1 MADKKLNIKVGLKG
15 AKKAEKGLGKVNNS
29 MKSMAKTAV
38 AAGAAFFGARAIIS
52 GLSAVI
58 RLAGEQEQAEKK
70 LEVALGRTSQ
80 ALLNQ
85 ATALQKVTTFGDEA
99 IIGVQA
105 SLAAFLDSE
114 DAIKKATEATLDI
127 SVAMGM
133 DLKAAGDL
141 VAKTLGS
148 STNAMSRYGI
158 QVEGA
163 VGSTERLE
171 SLTGNVAK
179 LFGGQAKAQAET
191 MAGAMQQASNAM
203 GDAGEQIG
211 SLLAPAVTNIA
222 EWFGEAAKS
231 VGDFFTGL
239 TQTPLEK
246 TIKEL
251 QELGASTEALMSLQK
266 IQLERNLIK
275 FNTELKNS
283 KGFYTDINDLQSLI
297 TKNGK
302 DTLRNVDLMANGES
316 KRLKLQKEFDKL
328 QKERIPMIRRTGEF
342 KKMSVKEVNKL
353 IDANT
358 KLMNQNKQEE
368 EDLISNLEYAEEM
381 VIKLGEESVAH
392 EKNLNILTNIK
403 KSEAEILALKGM
415 QSDIEPAPDPA
426 PEAITAIQKYTAEQI
441 LVYNNLVAEKAL
453 RQQFIASHKD
463 EALALGL
470 ITEEQHKQS
479 KFLEGILDIGAFEDA
494 FQGVNNS
501 AKELLDVFNSLS
513 DVEIVAFEDL
523 LEVTGYD
530 SIYEALGLPEP
541 SEVET
546 ALDEITAVK
555 SEFHSRMLDQ
565 TKGSYA
571 LQAEELDKSSKRF
584 LAAGIEQNEVDK
596 FVHEAK
602 MEMNIKAGQQF
613 TSTLASNLNTM
624 TKAGVLTGKEAKRAA
639 QLQATVDA
647 IAGANA
653 AFTAM
658 AGIPVVG
665 PALGYIAAASALAAG
680 YANVRMIEKQQFAQ
694 GGIVPGQGTGDT
706 VPAMLTPGEV
716 ILNKAQQENLV
727 GGMGG
732 GITINISAPL
742 VDETV
747 IDTIIPAIQKAQRMN
762 LA

>member
-133 DLKAAGDL
+133 DLKSAGDL

-191 MAGAMQQASNAM
+191 MSGQIDQMKNAV
-203 GDAGEQIG
+203 GDTAEAFG
-211 SLLAPAVTNIA
+211 SLLAPVVIKVSGVLKTVAENLSGIAGAIA
-222 EWFGEAAKS
+222 EDLPEAVLKAAEAFKEQSRAVIGSQEHLAQSTKIMSDLKLEFIAASGKS
-231 VGDFFTGL
+231 
-239 TQTPLEK
+239 
-246 TIKEL
+246 KEFA
-251 QELGASTEALMSLQK
+251 EAIAIASNRS
-266 IQLERNLIK
+266 
-275 FNTELKNS
+275 
-283 KGFYTDINDLQSLI
+283 QSL
-297 TKNGK
+297 NEA
-302 DTLRNVDLMANGES
+302 R
-316 KRLKLQKEFDKL
+316 
-328 QKERIPMIRRTGEF
+328 
-342 KKMSVKEVNKL
+342 KKMQLLVKHGIAQVV
-353 IDANT
+353 DAVSNEQ
-358 KLMNQNKQEE
+358 LMEE
-368 EDLISNLEYAEEM
+368 AR
-381 VIKLGEESVAH
+381 A
-392 EKNLNILTNIK
+392 
-403 KSEAEILALKGM
+403 A
-415 QSDIEPAPDPA
+415 
-426 PEAITAIQKYTAEQI
+426 AIQKYTAEQM

-470 ITEEQHKQS
+470 ITEEQHKQI
-479 KFLEGILDIGAFEDA
+479 KFWEDIEGIENAFTGAKD
-494 FQGVNNS
+494 S
-501 AKELLDVFNSLS
+501 AKELLDVFNNLS
-513 DVEIVAFEDL
+513 DVEIDAFEDL
-523 LEVTGYD
+523 LEELGYD
-530 SIYEALGLPEP
+530 SVYEAFGLPEP

-546 ALDEITAVK
+546 AFKEQIELAGAL
-555 SEFHSRMLDQ
+555 SS
-565 TKGSYA
+565 A
-571 LQAEELDKSSKRF
+571 LQTAFDPNLG
-584 LAAGIEQNEVDK
+584 AGEAFK
-596 FVHEAK
+596 GFVIQLMSA
-602 MEMNIKAGQQF
+602 MQGVI
-613 TSTLASNLNTM
+613 LASGEVSKALTF
-624 TKAGVLTGKEAKRAA
+624 TFAGPIGVGASVAALIGLEAAKAGVRGLK
-639 QLQATVDA
+639 
-647 IAGANA
+647 
-653 AFTAM
+653 
-658 AGIPVVG
+658 
-665 PALGYIAAASALAAG
+665 
-680 YANVRMIEKQQFAQ
+680 FAQ

-727 GGMGG
+727 GGMGV
-732 GITINISAPL
+732 TINIQGGIVQEDYVVNEL
-742 VDETV
+742 L
-747 IDTIIPAIQKAQRMN
+747 PAINKAKA

>member
-1 MADKKLNIKVGLKG
+1 MQLLVTHGIAQVVD
-15 AKKAEKGLGKVNNS
+15 
-29 MKSMAKTAV
+29 AV
-38 AAGAAFFGARAIIS
+38 SNEQLMEEARA
-52 GLSAVI
+52 A
-58 RLAGEQEQAEKK
+58 
-70 LEVALGRTSQ
+70 
-80 ALLNQ
+80 
-85 ATALQKVTTFGDEA
+85 
-99 IIGVQA
+99 
-105 SLAAFLDSE
+105 
-114 DAIKKATEATLDI
+114 
-127 SVAMGM
+127 
-133 DLKAAGDL
+133 
-141 VAKTLGS
+141 
-148 STNAMSRYGI
+148 
-158 QVEGA
+158 
-163 VGSTERLE
+163 
-171 SLTGNVAK
+171 
-179 LFGGQAKAQAET
+179 
-191 MAGAMQQASNAM
+191 
-203 GDAGEQIG
+203 
-211 SLLAPAVTNIA
+211 
-222 EWFGEAAKS
+222 
-231 VGDFFTGL
+231 
-239 TQTPLEK
+239 
-246 TIKEL
+246 
-251 QELGASTEALMSLQK
+251 
-266 IQLERNLIK
+266 
-275 FNTELKNS
+275 
-283 KGFYTDINDLQSLI
+283 
-297 TKNGK
+297 
-302 DTLRNVDLMANGES
+302 
-316 KRLKLQKEFDKL
+316 
-328 QKERIPMIRRTGEF
+328 
-342 KKMSVKEVNKL
+342 
-353 IDANT
+353 
-358 KLMNQNKQEE
+358 
-368 EDLISNLEYAEEM
+368 
-381 VIKLGEESVAH
+381 
-392 EKNLNILTNIK
+392 
-403 KSEAEILALKGM
+403 
-415 QSDIEPAPDPA
+415 
-426 PEAITAIQKYTAEQI
+426 AIQKYTAEQI

-479 KFLEGILDIGAFEDA
+479 KFLKELEGIDA
-494 FQGVNNS
+494 FDNAFINAKDS
-501 AKELLDVFNSLS
+501 AKELLDVFNNLS
-513 DVEIVAFEDL
+513 VAKTDAFEDL
-523 LEVTGYD
+523 LEKSGYD
-530 SIYEALGLPEP
+530 SVYEALGLPEP

>member
-29 MKSMAKTAV
+29 MKSMAKSALIAGGSFF
-38 AAGAAFFGARAIIS
+38 AAQGIIR
-52 GLSAVI
+52 GFSAVI
-58 RLAGEQEQAEKK
+58 KLAGVQEQAEKK
-70 LEVALGRTSQ
+70 LSVALGHTSK

-85 ATALQKVTTFGDEA
+85 ASALQKMTTFGDEA

-105 SLAAFLDSE
+105 SLAAFIKNE
-114 DAIKKATEATLDI
+114 DQIKLATEATLDMA
-127 SVAMGM
+127 VAMGM
-133 DLKAAGDL
+133 DLKSAGDL

-158 QVEGA
+158 EVVGA

-222 EWFGEAAKS
+222 EWFGESAKS

-297 TKNGK
+297 TKNGEE
-302 DTLRNVDLMANGES
+302 TLRNVDLMANGES

-328 QKERIPMIRRTGEF
+328 QKERIAMIQRTG
-342 KKMSVKEVNKL
+342 KLGKMSVKQVNEL

-358 KLMNQNKQEE
+358 ELIKQNKQKE
-368 EDLISNLEYAEEM
+368 EDLTSDIEHAEEM

-415 QSDIEPAPDPA
+415 QSDIEPDPVSGGIDA
-426 PEAITAIQKYTAEQI
+426 LIMSEEQKASIREEFNKRFLEMTVGHNELQNIELTNATKRFREAGVEEID
-441 LVYNNLVAEKAL
+441 VA
-453 RQQFIASHKD
+453 QFIAERKKAID
-463 EALALGL
+463 LDYLN
-470 ITEEQHKQS
+470 S
-479 KFLEGILDIGAFEDA
+479 KISSVGSIMGAFGQLNQA
-494 FQGVNNS
+494 SKGS
-501 AKELLDVFNSLS
+501 AKL
-513 DVEIVAFEDL
+513 
-523 LEVTGYD
+523 
-530 SIYEALGLPEP
+530 
-541 SEVET
+541 
-546 ALDEITAVK
+546 
-555 SEFHSRMLDQ
+555 
-565 TKGSYA
+565 
-571 LQAEELDKSSKRF
+571 SKR
-584 LAAGIEQNEVDK
+584 LAQG
-596 FVHEAK
+596 EAT
-602 MEMNIKAGQQF
+602 MNTWVAVNK
-613 TSTLASNLNTM
+613 
-624 TKAGVLTGKEAKRAA
+624 
-639 QLQATVDA
+639 
-647 IAGANA
+647 
-653 AFTAM
+653 
-658 AGIPVVG
+658 
-665 PALGYIAAASALAAG
+665 ALAAG
-680 YANVRMIEKQQFAQ
+680 VPPWSIIQATAIGAMGLANVVKIESQQFAE
-694 GGIVPGQGTGDT
+694 GGIVPGQGSGDT

-716 ILNKAQQENLV
+716 ILNQAQQQNLV

-732 GITINISAPL
+732 VTINISAPL

-747 IDTIIPAIQKAQRMN
+747 IDHIIPAIQKAHRMN